1 MILTEVHMLPLHIS
15 LEKKK
20 VVIAGGGSIAL
31 RRLKTVLSEGADITL
46 VSPDVEP
53 EIKQMADNRS
63 IKWISRTIEKGDY
76 LDAFLIIAATDNAAV
91 NKEIAQ
97 TASPFQLVNC
107 ASHAEL
113 GNVYMPKIVKRGH
126 VTVSVSTN
134 GASPK
139 HTKELAGKVDKLI
152 SGDFVAEVD
161 RLYQVR
167 RKK

>member
-1 MILTEVHMLPLHIS
+1 MLPLHIS

-31 RRLKTVLSEGADITL
+31 RRLKTVISEGADITL

-53 EIKQMADNRS
+53 EIKQMAEERR
-63 IKWISRTIEKGDY
+63 IKWEKRTIEKEDY
-76 LDAFLIIAATDNAAV
+76 LNAFFIIAATDNAAV

-97 TASPFQLVNC
+97 SASPFQLVNC
-107 ASHAEL
+107 VSDAEL
-113 GNVYMPKIVKRGH
+113 GNIYMPKIVKRGH
-126 VTVSVSTN
+126 VTVSVSTS

-139 HTKELAGKVDKLI
+139 HTKELAENVDKLI
-152 SGDFVAEVD
+152 DGDFVAEVN

>member
-1 MILTEVHMLPLHIS
+1 MLPLHIS

-20 VVIAGGGSIAL
+20 VVIAGGGTIAL

-53 EIKQMADNRS
+53 EIKEMADNRR
-63 IKWISRTIEKGDY
+63 IRWANRTIEKEDY

-97 TASPFQLVNC
+97 TALPFQLVNC
-107 ASHAEL
+107 VSDAEL

-139 HTKELAGKVDKLI
+139 HTKELAEKVDELI
-152 SGDFVAEVD
+152 DGDFVAEVD
-161 RLYQVR
+161 RLYHVR

>member
-1 MILTEVHMLPLHIS
+1 MLPLHIS

-20 VVIAGGGSIAL
+20 VVIAGGGTIAL

-53 EIKQMADNRS
+53 EIKKMADNRR
-63 IKWISRTIEKGDY
+63 IRWASRTIEKEDY

-107 ASHAEL
+107 VSEAEL
-113 GNVYMPKIVKRGH
+113 GNVYIPKIVKRGH

-139 HTKELAGKVDKLI
+139 HTKELSEKVDELI
-152 SGDFVAEVD
+152 DGDFVAEVD
-161 RLYQVR
+161 RLYHVR

>member
-1 MILTEVHMLPLHIS
+1 MLPLHIS

-31 RRLKTVLSEGADITL
+31 RRLNTVLSEGADITL

-63 IKWISRTIEKGDY
+63 IKWISRTIEKDDY

-139 HTKELAGKVDKLI
+139 HTKELAGKVDELI
-152 SGDFVAEVD
+152 DGNFVAEVD

>member
-1 MILTEVHMLPLHIS
+1 MLPLHIS

-20 VVIAGGGSIAL
+20 VVIAGGGGIAL
-31 RRLKTVLSEGADITL
+31 RRLETVLSEGADITL

-53 EIKQMADNRS
+53 EIKQMADNRR
-63 IKWISRTIEKGDY
+63 IRWVRRTIEKEDY

-107 ASHAEL
+107 VSDAEL
-113 GNVYMPKIVKRGH
+113 GNVYIPKIVKRGH

-139 HTKELAGKVDKLI
+139 HTKELAEKVGELI
-152 SGDFVAEVD
+152 DGGFVAEVD
-161 RLYQVR
+161 RLYQTR

>member
-1 MILTEVHMLPLHIS
+1 MLPLHIS

-63 IKWISRTIEKGDY
+63 IKWISRSIEKGDY

>member
-1 MILTEVHMLPLHIS
+1 MLPLHIS

-53 EIKQMADNRS
+53 EIKEMADNRR
-63 IKWISRTIEKGDY
+63 IRWISRTIEKEDC

-97 TASPFQLVNC
+97 TALPFQLVNC
-107 ASHAEL
+107 VSDAEL
-113 GNVYMPKIVKRGH
+113 GNVYIPKIVKRGH

-139 HTKELAGKVDKLI
+139 HTKELAEKVNELI
-152 SGDFVAEVD
+152 DGDFVAEVD
-161 RLYQVR
+161 RLYHVR

>member
-1 MILTEVHMLPLHIS
+1 MLPLHFS

-20 VVIAGGGSIAL
+20 FVIAGGGSIAL

-53 EIKQMADNRS
+53 EIKQMADNRR
-63 IKWISRTIEKGDY
+63 IRWISRTIEKEDC

-97 TASPFQLVNC
+97 TALPFQLVNC
-107 ASHAEL
+107 VSDAEL

-139 HTKELAGKVDKLI
+139 HTKELSEKVDELI
-152 SGDFVAEVD
+152 DGDFVAEVD
-161 RLYQVR
+161 RLYHVR

>member
-1 MILTEVHMLPLHIS
+1 MLPLHIS

-53 EIKQMADNRS
+53 EIKQMADNHR
-63 IKWISRTIEKGDY
+63 IRWVSRTIEKEDY
-76 LDAFLIIAATDNAAV
+76 LDAFLIIAATDHPAV

-97 TASPFQLVNC
+97 TAAPFQLVNC

-113 GNVYMPKIVKRGH
+113 GNVYMPKIVKKGH

-139 HTKELAGKVDKLI
+139 HTKELAGKVDELI
-152 SGDFVAEVD
+152 DGDFVAEVD

>member
-1 MILTEVHMLPLHIS
+1 MLPLHIS

-20 VVIAGGGSIAL
+20 VVIAGGGGIAL

-53 EIKQMADNRS
+53 EIKQMAENRR
-63 IKWISRTIEKGDY
+63 IRWVCRTIGKEDY

-91 NKEIAQ
+91 NKEIVQ

-107 ASHAEL
+107 VSDAEL

-139 HTKELAGKVDKLI
+139 HTKELAEKVDELI
-152 SGDFVAEVD
+152 GSDFVTEVD

>member
-1 MILTEVHMLPLHIS
+1 MLPLHIS

-53 EIKQMADNRS
+53 EIKQMADNRR
-63 IKWISRTIEKGDY
+63 IRWISRTIEKEDC

-97 TASPFQLVNC
+97 TALPFQLVNC
-107 ASHAEL
+107 VSDAEL
-113 GNVYMPKIVKRGH
+113 GNVYIPKIVKRGH

-139 HTKELAGKVDKLI
+139 HTKELAEKVDELI
-152 SGDFVAEVD
+152 DGDFVAEVD
-161 RLYQVR
+161 RLYHVR

>member
-1 MILTEVHMLPLHIS
+1 MLPLHIS

-167 RKK
+167 RK

>member
-1 MILTEVHMLPLHIS
+1 MLPLHIS

-53 EIKQMADNRS
+53 EIKEMADNRR
-63 IKWISRTIEKGDY
+63 IRWISRTIEKEDC

-97 TASPFQLVNC
+97 TALPFQLVNC
-107 ASHAEL
+107 VSDAEL
-113 GNVYMPKIVKRGH
+113 GNVYIPKIVKRGH

-139 HTKELAGKVDKLI
+139 HTKELAEKVDELI
-152 SGDFVAEVD
+152 DGDFVAEVD
-161 RLYQVR
+161 RLYHVR

>member
-1 MILTEVHMLPLHIS
+1 MIPLHIS

-31 RRLKTVLSEGADITL
+31 RRLKTVLFEGADITL

-53 EIKQMADNRS
+53 EIKQMAENGR
-63 IKWISRTIEKGDY
+63 IRWVSRTIEKEDY
-76 LDAFLIIAATDNAAV
+76 FDAFLIIAATDNAAV
-91 NKEIAQ
+91 NKEIVQ

-107 ASHAEL
+107 VSDAEL
-113 GNVYMPKIVKRGH
+113 GNVYIPKIVKRGH

-152 SGDFVAEVD
+152 DGDFVDEVD

>member
-1 MILTEVHMLPLHIS
+1 MLPLHIS

-53 EIKQMADNRS
+53 EIKQMAANHLIR
-63 IKWISRTIEKGDY
+63 WIGRTIKKEDY

-91 NKEIAQ
+91 NKEIAK
-97 TASPFQLVNC
+97 TASPLQLVNC
-107 ASHAEL
+107 VSDAEL
-113 GNVYMPKIVKRGH
+113 GDVYMPKIVKRGH

-139 HTKELAGKVDKLI
+139 HTKELAEQVNKLI
-152 SGDFVAEVD
+152 DGDFVAEVD
-161 RLYQVR
+161 RLYQLR

>member
-1 MILTEVHMLPLHIS
+1 MLPLHIS

-20 VVIAGGGSIAL
+20 VVIAGGGTIAL

-53 EIKQMADNRS
+53 EIKQMADNRR
-63 IKWISRTIEKGDY
+63 IRWISRTIEKEDC

-97 TASPFQLVNC
+97 TALPFQLVNC
-107 ASHAEL
+107 VSDAEL

-139 HTKELAGKVDKLI
+139 HTKELSEKVDELI
-152 SGDFVAEVD
+152 DGDFVAEVD
-161 RLYQVR
+161 RLYHVR

>member
-1 MILTEVHMLPLHIS
+1 MLPLHIS

-20 VVIAGGGSIAL
+20 VVIAGGGGIAL

-53 EIKQMADNRS
+53 EIKQMADNRR
-63 IKWISRTIEKGDY
+63 IRWVRRTIEKEDY

-107 ASHAEL
+107 VSDAEL
-113 GNVYMPKIVKRGH
+113 GDVYIPKIVKRGH

-139 HTKELAGKVDKLI
+139 HTKELAEKVGELI
-152 SGDFVAEVD
+152 DGGFVAEVD
-161 RLYQVR
+161 RLYQTR

>member
-1 MILTEVHMLPLHIS
+1 MLPLHIS

-63 IKWISRTIEKGDY
+63 IKWISRTIEKDDY

-97 TASPFQLVNC
+97 AASPFQLVNC

-139 HTKELAGKVDKLI
+139 HTKELAGKVDELI
-152 SGDFVAEVD
+152 DGDFVAEVD

>member
-1 MILTEVHMLPLHIS
+1 MLPLHIS

-53 EIKQMADNRS
+53 EIKKMADNRR
-63 IKWISRTIEKGDY
+63 IRWASRTIEKEDY

-107 ASHAEL
+107 VSEAEL
-113 GNVYMPKIVKRGH
+113 GNVYIPKIVKRGH

-139 HTKELAGKVDKLI
+139 HTKELSEKVDELI
-152 SGDFVAEVD
+152 DGDFVAEVD
-161 RLYQVR
+161 RLYHVR

>member
-1 MILTEVHMLPLHIS
+1 MLPLHIS

-20 VVIAGGGSIAL
+20 VVIAGGGGIAL
-31 RRLKTVLSEGADITL
+31 RRLETVLSEGADITL

-53 EIKQMADNRS
+53 EIKQMADNRR
-63 IKWISRTIEKGDY
+63 IRWVRRTIEKEDY

-107 ASHAEL
+107 VSDAEL
-113 GNVYMPKIVKRGH
+113 GDVYIPKIVKRGH

-139 HTKELAGKVDKLI
+139 HTKELAEKVGELI
-152 SGDFVAEVD
+152 DGGFVAEVD
-161 RLYQVR
+161 RLYQTR

>member
-1 MILTEVHMLPLHIS
+1 MLPLHIS

-20 VVIAGGGSIAL
+20 VVIAGGGTIAL

-53 EIKQMADNRS
+53 EIKEMADNRH
-63 IKWISRTIEKGDY
+63 IRWASRTIEKEDY

-91 NKEIAQ
+91 NEEIAQ

-107 ASHAEL
+107 VSEAEL
-113 GNVYMPKIVKRGH
+113 GNVYIPKIVKRGH

-139 HTKELAGKVDKLI
+139 HTKELAGKVDELI
-152 SGDFVAEVD
+152 DGDFVAEVD

>member
-1 MILTEVHMLPLHIS
+1 MLPLHIS

>member
-1 MILTEVHMLPLHIS
+1 MLPLHIS

-53 EIKQMADNRS
+53 EIKQMADNRR
-63 IKWISRTIEKGDY
+63 IRWVSRTIGKEDY

-107 ASHAEL
+107 VSEAEL
-113 GNVYMPKIVKRGH
+113 GNVYIPKIVKRGH

-139 HTKELAGKVDKLI
+139 HTKELAEKVDELI
-152 SGDFVAEVD
+152 DSDFVTEVD

>member
-1 MILTEVHMLPLHIS
+1 MLPLHIS
-15 LEKKK
+15 LQKKK
-20 VVIAGGGSIAL
+20 VVIAGGGNIAL
-31 RRLKTVLSEGADITL
+31 RRLNSVLSEGADITI

-53 EIKQMADNRS
+53 EIKQMAENRR
-63 IKWISRTIEKGDY
+63 IRWVCRTIEKEDY
-76 LDAFLIIAATDNAAV
+76 FDAFLIIAATDNAAV
-91 NKEIAQ
+91 NKEIVQ

-107 ASHAEL
+107 VSDAEL

-126 VTVSVSTN
+126 VTVSVSTS

-139 HTKELAGKVDKLI
+139 HTKELAEKVDKLI
-152 SGDFVAEVD
+152 EGDFVAEVD

>member
-1 MILTEVHMLPLHIS
+1 
-15 LEKKK
+15 
-20 VVIAGGGSIAL
+20 AGGGGIAL

-53 EIKQMADNRS
+53 EIKQMAENRR
-63 IKWISRTIEKGDY
+63 IRWVCRTIEKEDY

-91 NKEIAQ
+91 NKEIVQ

-107 ASHAEL
+107 VSDAEL

-139 HTKELAGKVDKLI
+139 HTKELAEKVDELI
-152 SGDFVAEVD
+152 GSDFVTEVD